1 MADVKTK
8 AKKVAAAAAAQAA
21 SAGKYAQKHPDRVLQ
36 GAAALYSFG
45 HAVMH
50 SPMTAISMASVA
62 VSRLMGDEPSEGAR
76 DRSAAY
82 ISTLIDKSGFGWVK
96 NVAQN
101 MPPIKVEV
109 VNNDG
114 TKKST

>member
-1 MADVKTK
+1 MADVKAR

-21 SAGKYAQKHPDRVLQ
+21 SAGKYAQKHPERVLQ

-50 SPMTAISMASVA
+50 SPVSAISMASVA
-62 VSRLMGDEPSEGAR
+62 VSRLMGDEPSDGAR
-76 DRSAAY
+76 ERSAAY
-82 ISTLIDKSGFGWVK
+82 IQGLVEKSGFGWVK
-96 NVAQN
+96 NVAQS

-114 TKKST
+114 SKKAT